1 MPYFSFSIKQNF
13 LNNSEMPIEWQTI
26 KVNKVYFSKNTL
38 LWKNL
43 NKNKN
48 KRFINN
54 IKFENRL
61 KNNILKGK
69 TLFCL
74 PPSIGLGDSVEYA
87 LAFNSIFVKNKFKN
101 SAIAFCGKYKIIF
114 EKYFDCNNKVYSD
127 FISEDE
133 LLNFDNI
140 FHLSLEIPELKLQKY
155 LRSDIEDVI
164 TKFFKT
170 SKKRK
175 TLKKKK
181 IKINKINIFPISK
194 SPIRTMPAKLINEI
208 IASFSTKYE
217 INVVLD
223 NSEISASIEKNI
235 NINDLKKLK
244 PDSLE
249 SLIKIVQQTE
259 FGIFVDSGPLH
270 LAKIF
275 GIDGVLII
283 TTVSDKILLN
293 NFKTIHPIKNFFTSA
308 YCAAPCGL
316 TNLFNYNNLIGCY
329 ESLKIKKENILN
341 IDNLNSMQRGQIK
354 NTYTD
359 FINKPVSCIKNIKH
373 DFLIDQI
380 KQKILK

>member
-1 MPYFSFSIKQNF
+1 M
-13 LNNSEMPIEWQTI
+13 
-26 KVNKVYFSKNTL
+26 
-38 LWKNL
+38 
-43 NKNKN
+43 
-48 KRFINN
+48 
-54 IKFENRL
+54 
-61 KNNILKGK
+61 
-69 TLFCL
+69 
-74 PPSIGLGDSVEYA
+74 
-87 LAFNSIFVKNKFKN
+87 
-101 SAIAFCGKYKIIF
+101 
-114 EKYFDCNNKVYSD
+114 
-127 FISEDE
+127 
-133 LLNFDNI
+133 
-140 FHLSLEIPELKLQKY
+140 
-155 LRSDIEDVI
+155 
-164 TKFFKT
+164 
-170 SKKRK
+170 
-175 TLKKKK
+175 
-181 IKINKINIFPISK
+181 
-194 SPIRTMPAKLINEI
+194 
-208 IASFSTKYE
+208 
-217 INVVLD
+217 
-223 NSEISASIEKNI
+223 
-235 NINDLKKLK
+235 
-244 PDSLE
+244 
-249 SLIKIVQQTE
+249 IKIVQQTE